1 MEWAIFDGIPD
12 AEVQR
17 VLSIARRRTFARGE
31 VVFHADDPADT
42 LHLIAKGR
50 FAARVHTAVGDTAIL
65 TVLGPGELFGE
76 VALLGPEQRRS
87 ATIESLE
94 AGETRS
100 IFRDDFER
108 LRREHLGVSE
118 VLIAILV
125 GEVKRLSRHLLE
137 ALYVPSDKRVLR
149 RLVELSAVYAG
160 PGGEP
165 VAIPLR
171 QEDLAGLA
179 GTSRAT
185 VNRVLRDEEGRGS
198 VALGRGRITVLDV
211 ATLERRGR

>member
-1 MEWAIFDGIPD
+1 M
-12 AEVQR
+12 
-17 VLSIARRRTFARGE
+17 LSIARRRTFARGE

-42 LHLIAKGR
+42 LHLIVKGR
-50 FAARVHTAVGDTAIL
+50 FAARVHTPVGDTAIL

-76 VALLGPEQRRS
+76 VALLGSEQRRS

-108 LRREHLGVSE
+108 LRREHEGVSE

-125 GEVKRLSRHLLE
+125 GSVKRLSQHLLE

-149 RLVELSAVYAG
+149 RLVELAAVYGSTDAAA
-160 PGGEP
+160 

-185 VNRVLRDEEGRGS
+185 ANRVLREEEGRGA
-198 VALGRGRITVLDV
+198 VALGRGRITVLDS
-211 ATLERRGR
+211 AALERRGR